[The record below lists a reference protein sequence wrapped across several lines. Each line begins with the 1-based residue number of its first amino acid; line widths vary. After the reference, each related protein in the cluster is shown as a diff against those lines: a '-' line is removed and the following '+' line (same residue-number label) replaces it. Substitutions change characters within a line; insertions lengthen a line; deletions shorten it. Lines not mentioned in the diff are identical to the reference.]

1 MPLLPWKPPIERFAV
16 SSMNREIAITFI
28 LENVDQNGIYENKLI
43 DLIIK
48 GLKDMI
54 WDLEKEFPVTQMM
67 NRDGKLIDGSY
78 EDLIDETLV
87 QTFYRQLVCMRAF
100 DQKVINLQRQG
111 RIGTYPG

>member
-1 MPLLPWKPPIERFAV
+1 
-16 SSMNREIAITFI
+16 
-28 LENVDQNGIYENKLI
+28 
-43 DLIIK
+43 
-48 GLKDMI
+48 MI

-111 RIGTYPG
+111 RIGTYPGFERQEAAQGGSALALREDDRMIPKYRGHAARMKFGNDYSK